1 MLVLGSS
8 LLLLRMH
15 WCLQLLI
22 CQWLRKL
29 PGRLQQPMVWPMFP
43 GPNLPLAHVCT
54 YIYIFQT
61 LNPERTL
68 HPQPYKP

>member
-43 GPNLPLAHVCT
+43 GPNLLMPLAHVCI
-54 YIYIFQT
+54 YIYT
-61 LNPERTL
+61 PNP
-68 HPQPYKP
+68 KP